1 MKKVSLKTIVKVLL
15 IFSITFQVQSKSNFQ
30 QKDSIYKI
38 TASEK
43 QRIVDSVKRVQLEE
57 QLSVL
62 IQKEEAQKK
71 NAQKQLDAI
80 KAVESK
86 NLAAKKAH
94 IDSPRPTTKGYAVL
108 GVKQDT
114 LFFIYSRIGAS
125 TAHERARNVS
135 AKIEALYKDDFFK
148 TDSFKVLPAPYTYD
162 IVYGKTILMSVSEDD
177 ALWHE
182 TTALTLAENFEKI
195 IENSIV
201 DLKEER
207 KVSKILMRVA
217 LALLAIG
224 GIWLVIWLLGKM
236 HRWSL
241 ARIETKKETWLKNL
255 DYKDYTF
262 LSAEQELQVI
272 FSILKLFR
280 LVVLIFVLYIALP
293 IVFSIFPISQHWA
306 DVLFHLI
313 WSPLKAIFIS
323 VWHYLPN
330 VFRILV
336 IYLVIKYIIKMIKYV
351 FREIEKEKLKISGF
365 HSDWAVPTF
374 SIIKFLLYAF
384 MFVLI
389 FPLLPGSHSDVF
401 KGVSVFVGILFSLGS
416 STAIANMVAGLI
428 ITYMRP
434 FRIGDRIKIADVVGD
449 VVERTLLITRIR
461 TSKNEIITIP
471 NSSVLSGNTINYSS
485 EAQDRGLILHTTV
498 TIGYDV
504 PWKDIHQALIDAALL
519 TEMILAEPQPFVLQ
533 TSLDDYYVAYQI
545 NAYTREASRQGHVYS
560 QLHQNIQNV
569 CNERGIEILSPHY
582 RAQRDGNETTIPKDY
597 RAKDYKPPGFNVN
610 LDKDESSEK

>member
-1 MKKVSLKTIVKVLL
+1 MKKVSLKTILKILL
-15 IFSITFQVQSKSNFQ
+15 FFSIAYQVQSAGNFQ

-38 TASEK
+38 AASEK
-43 QRIVDSVKRVQLEE
+43 QRIIDSVKRVQLEE
-57 QLSVL
+57 QLNVL
-62 IQKEEAQKK
+62 IQKEEAQNK
-71 NAQKQLDAI
+71 NAQKELEQINVAQAKSL
-80 KAVESK
+80 
-86 NLAAKKAH
+86 AKKKAR
-94 IDSPRPTTKGYAVL
+94 IDSLRPTTKGYPVV

-125 TAHERARNVS
+125 TAHERAQNVS

-148 TDSFKVLPAPYTYD
+148 TDSFAVLPAPYTYD
-162 IVYGKTILMSVSEDD
+162 IVYGETILMSVSEDD
-177 ALWHE
+177 ALWHG
-182 TTALTLAENFEKI
+182 TTALTLAESFEKI

-201 DLKEER
+201 NLKEER

-217 LALLAIG
+217 LALLAIA

-323 VWHYLPN
+323 VWHYLPK

-336 IYLVIKYIIKMIKYV
+336 IYLVIKYIIKMIRYV

-401 KGVSVFVGILFSLGS
+401 KGVSVFVGVLFS
-416 STAIANMVAGLI
+416 
-428 ITYMRP
+428 
-434 FRIGDRIKIADVVGD
+434 
-449 VVERTLLITRIR
+449 
-461 TSKNEIITIP
+461 
-471 NSSVLSGNTINYSS
+471 
-485 EAQDRGLILHTTV
+485 
-498 TIGYDV
+498 
-504 PWKDIHQALIDAALL
+504 
-519 TEMILAEPQPFVLQ
+519 
-533 TSLDDYYVAYQI
+533 
-545 NAYTREASRQGHVYS
+545 
-560 QLHQNIQNV
+560 
-569 CNERGIEILSPHY
+569 
-582 RAQRDGNETTIPKDY
+582 
-597 RAKDYKPPGFNVN
+597 
-610 LDKDESSEK
+610 